1 MTDETSPKTDADGSP
16 TQRTRR
22 ALVQLLGS
30 AVAMGAFS
38 GSVTGSGTH
47 DTYCTDTG
55 HEGKRNDR
63 FEVTG
68 LSLSDDEFRLDR
80 LRFAPTLDGEMEEL
94 FAIEGFVA
102 TVTNGKVIRMDV
114 GSVEIH
120 HDFLDAI
127 AGVLDSLAEGDV
139 PDEFD
144 TPPAAV
150 HAYLDRIDTR
160 EFERLRATL
169 ENEGGADA
177 LERRLRSGVRTET
190 DSDGYAGGF
199 VLILVLFILLVIIGA
214 GFGSGID
221 HASGMNR

>member
-1 MTDETSPKTDADGSP
+1 MTDETSPKTDVDGST

-47 DTYCTDTG
+47 DTDCTDTG
-55 HEGKRNDR
+55 HEEKRNDR

-114 GSVEIH
+114 DSIEIH
-120 HDFLDAI
+120 HDFLEAI
-127 AGVLDSLAEGDV
+127 VAVIDSFAEGDV
-139 PDEFD
+139 PDGLD
-144 TPPAAV
+144 TAPAAV

-160 EFERLRATL
+160 EFERLRAIL
-169 ENEGGADA
+169 ENEGADT
-177 LERRLRSGVRTET
+177 LERRLQNGVQADT
-190 DSDGYAGGF
+190 DSEGYAGGF

-214 GFGSGID
+214 GFGSETD
-221 HASGMNR
+221 RASEMDR

>member
-16 TQRTRR
+16 PERTRR
-22 ALVQLLGS
+22 TLVQLLGS

-38 GSVTGSGTH
+38 GSVTGSTD
-47 DTYCTDTG
+47 DTDCTDTG
-55 HEGKRNDR
+55 HEEKRSDR

-80 LRFAPTLDGEMEEL
+80 LRFAPILDGEMEEL
-94 FAIEGFVA
+94 FAIDGFVA
-102 TVTNGKVIRMDV
+102 TVRNGTVVRMDV
-114 GSVEIH
+114 DSIEIH

-127 AGVLDSLAEGDV
+127 VEVLDSFAEGDV
-139 PDEFD
+139 PDGFD
-144 TPPAAV
+144 TAPATV
-150 HAYLDRIDTR
+150 HAYFDWIDTR

-190 DSDGYAGGF
+190 DSEGYAGGF

-214 GFGSGID
+214 GFGSGMD
-221 HASGMNR
+221 RATRMNR